1 MPASL
6 ALIKTYWDG
15 AGRQRAVSLWSMG
28 SWGGSGFAALFGGVM
43 TENVGWRWI
52 FFASAAVSMAGM
64 LMVRGTPESKAAVE
78 NDYRFDTT
86 GVLTFMVTMVAL
98 QVLATQ
104 GSEIGW
110 TNPITLG
117 LGAIAVVVGV
127 MFFRAE
133 ATARRRC

>member
-1 MPASL
+1 
-6 ALIKTYWDG
+6 
-15 AGRQRAVSLWSMG
+15 
-28 SWGGSGFAALFGGVM
+28 
-43 TENVGWRWI
+43 
-52 FFASAAVSMAGM
+52 
-64 LMVRGTPESKAAVE
+64 MVRGTPESKAAAE
-78 NDYRFDTT
+78 TDYRFDTM

-117 LGAIAVVVGV
+117 VGAIVIVVGV

-133 ATARRRC
+133 TRAAIRSSTSRSFATPRTRGRRSRISC